1 MSPPLSPLSPLLRGG
16 DELPH
21 STMLYCFPLCCP
33 LLSSIGSSEHRTLVQ
48 SRLTTCSGLIVFFL
62 TLGILV
68 DATKGGRTKK
78 SWSWDCS
85 PMVEHVLSVCEGLG
99 SMSNTKAITRVG
111 KVKVVQMILS
121 LLSSRTPGS
130 GYEQR
135 HMGSS

>member
-1 MSPPLSPLSPLLRGG
+1 MPQKEEELRRAGAG
-16 DELPH
+16 
-21 STMLYCFPLCCP
+21 
-33 LLSSIGSSEHRTLVQ
+33 
-48 SRLTTCSGLIVFFL
+48 IV
-62 TLGILV
+62 
-68 DATKGGRTKK
+68 A
-78 SWSWDCS
+78 